1 MEKITMAQQKEDN
14 STIDIF
20 HNNDNLSD
28 FLKKKVDYNSV
39 LEQMDSFND
48 KDEFVGEYSSESRY
62 VIADFNQSNEMTKIR
77 TLDLDT
83 FKSLNLNLNDIKIMF
98 PNETILLQKL
108 PEDEFEFSINHN
120 IDILEKIE
128 KKRNKS
134 ILEESKNIDPDKLL
148 ENIEAMEG
156 FDPEDSMLDNKI
168 RNKKKRKI

>member
-1 MEKITMAQQKEDN
+1 MAQQKEDN

>member
-1 MEKITMAQQKEDN
+1 MAQQKEDN

-20 HNNDNLSD
+20 HNNENLSD
-28 FLKKKVDYNSV
+28 FLKKKVDHNSV

-83 FKSLNLNLNDIKIMF
+83 FKSLNLNLDDIKIMF

-108 PEDEFEFSINHN
+108 PENEFEFSINHN